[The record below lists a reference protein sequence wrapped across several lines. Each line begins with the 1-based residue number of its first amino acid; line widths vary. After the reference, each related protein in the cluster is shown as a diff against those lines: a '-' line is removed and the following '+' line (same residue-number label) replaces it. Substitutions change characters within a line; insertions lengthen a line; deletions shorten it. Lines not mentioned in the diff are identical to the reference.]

1 MKHSY
6 FIGLR
11 QAIWRL
17 RYRIAKAILP
27 VARHEVEKEF
37 ESCLPVDV
45 TTSPLEP
52 TDREFYGTHSL
63 SDSASNLRRD
73 ATKVWSDGDKALA
86 IRMLRGALREY
97 PMDSLLWM
105 SFGQRL
111 QELGNS
117 EAAYLAYTNAVE
129 IDPGNFVALEQFIA
143 IADSQDDT
151 ELVSRILTRLPKALE
166 AKPHRYLESLD
177 YSIPYRIG
185 DAIAIVEESADGV
198 AAGIVG
204 NYRRRESRVQDH
216 SDENNSIAVELRT
229 AIVLDDVKTALRLLR
244 TVSASEIPADSLRR
258 SIRRV
263 RVQATSGRS
272 TLTEMI
278 EQYLRAR
285 PDDRWITQWLHEE
298 AADASDDLVLEGYN
312 FPPFTSQIDMA
323 PARDRIAYLA
333 YNSLP
338 YHSAGYA
345 TRTHGLLKEL
355 RDQGWNAFGVTRIG
369 YPHDMPGWTDVGTL
383 DPIEQVGGVP
393 YLRLSPDPEVVHKRP
408 VAQYVDS
415 YVQRLVERLTI
426 ERPAIIHAASNHLN
440 GLAAVTAA
448 RILGIPSIYEV
459 RGLWEITRGS
469 RDPIWANGQEF
480 RSIARLETEAAKNAT
495 QVVAITDALKAE
507 LVRRGVDESKITVI
521 PNGVDTSR
529 FQPTIRD
536 QVLAEHLCIGDR
548 TVIGYVGS
556 IVDYEGL
563 GLLVEAA
570 SALAKERDDFVVLIV
585 GDGAATSDLIRLV
598 ERAGVARY
606 FKFVGRVPHGDVE
619 RYYSLIDIAPFPRLP
634 LPVCEIVSPLKPFE
648 AMAMKK
654 AVVASNVAAL
664 AEIVTD
670 GVNGVLFEKGDVES
684 LSRSLRHLLDNPE
697 LRGRIAE
704 SGRAWVEEG
713 RQWMSLASKLSNIY
727 ESLGARRESKLN
739 QMREASNDSPQ

>member
-6 FIGLR
+6 LIGLR
-11 QAIWRL
+11 KAIWRL
-17 RYRIAKAILP
+17 RYRSAKAILP
-27 VARHEVEKEF
+27 VVRHET
-37 ESCLPVDV
+37 ESEIASAVQLGKP
-45 TTSPLEP
+45 TSFPKP
-52 TDREFYGTHSL
+52 TYGEFYEAKSL
-63 SDSASNLRRD
+63 SDSASKLRRD
-73 ATKVWSDGDKALA
+73 ATKVWRDGDRARAL
-86 IRMLRGALREY
+86 RMLRGALREH

-111 QELGNS
+111 QELGNTDV
-117 EAAYLAYTNAVE
+117 AYLAYTNAVE
-129 IDPGNFVALEQFIA
+129 IDPGNFVALEQFIS
-143 IADSQDDT
+143 IADSRDDT
-151 ELVSRILTRLPKALE
+151 AIVNRILSRLPGALE
-166 AKPHRYLESLD
+166 ARPHRYLDSLD
-177 YSIPYRIG
+177 YSIPYGID
-185 DAIAIVEESADGV
+185 DAITIVEENAEGV
-198 AAGIVG
+198 AAGIVD
-204 NYRRRESRVQDH
+204 NFRTRNLPVRKHAS
-216 SDENNSIAVELRT
+216 ENDSIAVELRT
-229 AIVLDDVKTALRLLR
+229 AVVFDDVKTALRLLR

-263 RVQATSGRS
+263 RVQATNGRND
-272 TLTEMI
+272 LRELI
-278 EQYLRAR
+278 EHYLRAR
-285 PDDRWITQWLHEE
+285 PDEQWIVHWLPDE
-298 AADASDDLVLEGYN
+298 SDYPSGELMLDGYK
-312 FPPFTSQIDMA
+312 FPPLTSHIGLV

-355 RDQGWNAFGVTRIG
+355 RGQGWNAFGVTRIG

-383 DPIEQVGGVP
+383 EPIEQVGGVP
-393 YLRLSPDPEVVHKRP
+393 YLRLSPGPEVVRKRR
-408 VAQYVDS
+408 VAQYVES

-426 ERPAIIHAASNHLN
+426 EQPAIVHAASNHLN

-459 RGLWEITRGS
+459 RGLWEVTRGS

-480 RSIARLETEAAKNAT
+480 RSIARLETDSAKNAT
-495 QVVAITDALKAE
+495 RVVAITEALKAE
-507 LVRRGVDESKITVI
+507 LVRRGVDESKIAVI

-529 FQPTIRD
+529 FRPMAKD
-536 QVLAEHLCIGDR
+536 PALAETLNIGDR

-585 GDGAATSDLIRLV
+585 GDGAATPDLVRLV
-598 ERAGVARY
+598 EQAEVARY
-606 FKFVGRVPHGDVE
+606 FKFIGRVPHDDVE

-684 LSRSLRHLLDNPE
+684 LSRSIRLLLDNPE

-704 SGRAWVEEG
+704 SGREWVENS
-713 RQWMSLASKLSNIY
+713 RQWKSLASKMSNIY
-727 ESLGARRESKLN
+727 ESLGAQREPKLN
-739 QMREASNDSPQ
+739 EIRETSNDSPQ